1 MLKRSK
7 IAAFVAAAVSATLFG
22 GGCGW
27 GGFSEGIFAKGLVN
41 NIWIDIVTDWLNEDL
56 FG

>member
-7 IAAFVAAAVSATLFG
+7 IAAFVAATFSATLFG

-27 GGFSEGIFAKGLVN
+27 DSFQRGLFGNGFVD
-41 NIWIDIVTDWLNEDL
+41 NIWLDVVTDWLNEDL